1 MKISAVATLAIFAL
15 AQAAPINK
23 TSPLKNAYVIPLTR
37 DPRFM
42 PSARAQIAK
51 MHARYPG
58 TRILKG
64 TTGKI
69 PLTDVKLDLEYYG
82 SVSVGTPAQV
92 FKLNFDTGSSDIW
105 FPSTTCKATACRRH
119 TRFSPDRSST
129 FEDDGRSWSI
139 TYGDGSGA
147 SGVLGV
153 DLIDVGGISV
163 RQTIGLAT
171 AESSSFGS
179 SPSDGL
185 FGLGF
190 ASIETVSGVSTFLDN
205 AIVTGALALPVVS
218 VFLPSQRL
226 FNGLGG
232 QFLFGGIDSSKYT
245 GELTYVPVT
254 KQGYWQV
261 AIEDVGYNGQS
272 LGLASQGIIDTGT
285 TLIIVGDE
293 AAASIHSNIGGA
305 FNDPKDGWIVPC
317 SLKDSFD
324 YISFTMAN
332 TAFKVAVADLAY
344 EGVRDGSENCISGVQ
359 GGQKALWILGDVFI
373 KNNYCVFSQTSSPS
387 VGIAPLRI

>member
-1 MKISAVATLAIFAL
+1 MKISAFASLTVLAL
-15 AQAAPINK
+15 AHAAPINK
-23 TSPLKNAYVIPLTR
+23 SFSLKNVYTIPLTR
-37 DPRFM
+37 DPHFK
-42 PSARAQIAK
+42 PSTHAQIAK
-51 MHARYPG
+51 MNKRYPG
-58 TRILKG
+58 TRILHS
-64 TTGKI
+64 TTG
-69 PLTDVKLDLEYYG
+69 DVPIVDVMPDLEYHG
-82 SVSVGTPAQV
+82 SVSVGTPAQA

-105 FPSTTCKATACRRH
+105 FPSTACKATACRKH
-119 TRFSPDRSST
+119 TRFNPERSST
-129 FEDDGRSWSI
+129 FENDGRSWAI

-153 DLIDVGGISV
+153 DLVDVGGISV

-190 ASIETVSGVSTFLDN
+190 ASIESVKGVSTFLDN
-205 AIVTGALALPVVS
+205 AIAAEALALPVVS

-232 QFLFGGIDSSKYT
+232 QYLFGGIDSTKYT

-254 KQGYWQV
+254 KKGYWQV

-272 LGLASQGIIDTGT
+272 LGVASQGIVDTGT

-305 FNDPKDGWIVPC
+305 FNHPRDGWLVPC
-317 SLKDSFD
+317 SLRDSSD
-324 YISFTMAN
+324 HIRLRWQIPPSRSLLRTWLTTMLATETASRVSRVDKTISLYLEMSF
-332 TAFKVAVADLAY
+332 
-344 EGVRDGSENCISGVQ
+344 
-359 GGQKALWILGDVFI
+359 
-373 KNNYCVFSQTSSPS
+373 
-387 VGIAPLRI
+387 